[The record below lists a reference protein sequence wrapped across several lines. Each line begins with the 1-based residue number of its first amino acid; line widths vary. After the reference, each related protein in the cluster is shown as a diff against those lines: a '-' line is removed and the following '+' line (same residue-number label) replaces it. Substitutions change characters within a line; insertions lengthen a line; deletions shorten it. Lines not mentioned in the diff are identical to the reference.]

1 VDQPAR
7 RKPWIDSPGATA
19 LTVAALSG
27 MRDGNDGPF
36 FSAESRASKVSATV
50 SGMAPSHRRREN
62 FVAIGRRTYCLPSST
77 LSELRDRGGELCV

>member
-7 RKPWIDSPGATA
+7 REPSIEAPAATA

-27 MRDGNDGPF
+27 MRNGNDGRF
-36 FSAESRASKVSATV
+36 FSAESRAPKVSATE
-50 SGMAPSHRRREN
+50 SGMAPSHRRRQN